1 MEAKFEGFEEEDVFI
16 IKQALAHYRNRL
28 ISFKEDESIKI
39 LSQKGENI
47 CRDVGFDIHQIDE
60 LLKYMIP
67 ERKDLGGKPAKL
79 RVYLTVITS
88 ALRQFSAD
96 LIEMKR
102 IFRSEFP
109 ESLLSLDNVGDALD
123 EVSRVLSTYEI
134 LRIRPRFSI

>member
-1 MEAKFEGFEEEDVFI
+1 METKFKGFKEEDVFI
-16 IKQALAHYRNRL
+16 IKEALTHYRNRL
-28 ISFKEDESIKI
+28 IAFKEHERIKR

-47 CRDVGFDIHQIDE
+47 YRDIDFDIHQIDE
-60 LLKYMIP
+60 LLKYITP
-67 ERKDLGGKPAKL
+67 ERQDLGGKSKKL
-79 RVYLTVITS
+79 SVYLTVIAS

-109 ESLLSLDNVGDALD
+109 ESMLVLDNVGDTLD

-134 LRIRPRFSI
+134 LRIRTKPSL